1 MATSCRS
8 CQIAREI
15 YKHFLKACVHIQT
28 VKSLSI
34 SGAEALKIHPGRLER
49 LQPLAG
55 PMSALTGSSG
65 NRKKDVNETDE
76 YHSPTVSERHVC
88 VCDCVRVWRNSVEIS
103 NYQGGVWK
111 GLSALEYAD
120 WAEGK
125 NISEMV
131 RFVCASCCMWVVIC
145 SELCNTYAIE
155 NKTLELQ
162 PSGSCANGAYVGKVS
177 SNLTFPAHHFHCC
190 HY

>member
-1 MATSCRS
+1 MCAHSN
-8 CQIAREI
+8 CQ
-15 YKHFLKACVHIQT
+15 
-28 VKSLSI
+28 
-34 SGAEALKIHPGRLER
+34 
-49 LQPLAG
+49 
-55 PMSALTGSSG
+55 
-65 NRKKDVNETDE
+65 
-76 YHSPTVSERHVC
+76 VSEYFWCWGSKNTPRQTGETSAPRRADVCLDWKLRKPKERCERDRWVPLSDREWEACLC

-131 RFVCASCCMWVVIC
+131 RFVCAPCCMWVVIC
-145 SELCNTYAIE
+145 SELCNAYAIE
-155 NKTLELQ
+155 NITLELR
-162 PSGSCANGAYVGKVS
+162 PSGSSANGAYVGKVS
-177 SNLTFPAHHFHCC
+177 SNLTFPAHHFHFC